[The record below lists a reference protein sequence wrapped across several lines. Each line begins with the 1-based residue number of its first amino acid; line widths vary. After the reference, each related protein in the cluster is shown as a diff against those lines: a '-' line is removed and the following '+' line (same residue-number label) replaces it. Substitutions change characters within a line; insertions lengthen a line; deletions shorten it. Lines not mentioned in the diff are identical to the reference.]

1 MTIEPIVKEIQHI
14 RLAWNNHKDEVSA
27 VDNWFEELDALL
39 KQAPEIVHHSNLIQR
54 WDVVSHHQTNTKITN
69 LSKDI
74 YKQLTLSVLVH
85 MVHYHELSGKI
96 LERQIQINKES
107 KL

>member
-1 MTIEPIVKEIQHI
+1 MRIEPIVKEIQHI

-27 VDNWFEELDALL
+27 VDDWFEELEALL
-39 KQAPEIVHHSNLIQR
+39 KQASEIVHQSNLLQR
-54 WDVVSHHQTNTKITN
+54 WDVVSRHQTSTKITN

-85 MVHYHELSGKI
+85 MVKSHELSWKI
-96 LERQIQINKES
+96 LEE
-107 KL
+107 